1 MVLLKMLSDLMKRV
15 KDMFKPYTLDE
26 FISEADPKDHK
37 DIQRLEKVWQD
48 YRDRKLFN
56 NCY

>member
-1 MVLLKMLSDLMKRV
+1 MVLLKMLSDLMQRFR
-15 KDMFKPYTLDE
+15 DMFKPYTLDE

-37 DIQRLEKVWQD
+37 DIQRLEKVWQE
-48 YRDRKLFN
+48 YRERKLFN

>member
-1 MVLLKMLSDLMKRV
+1 MVLSKMLSNLMQRV
-15 KDMFKPYTLDE
+15 RDMFKPYTLDE

>member
-1 MVLLKMLSDLMKRV
+1 MLSNLMQRV
-15 KDMFKPYTLDE
+15 KDVFRPYTLED
-26 FISEADPKDHK
+26 FIEAADPKDHK

-48 YRDRKLFN
+48 YRQRKLFN